1 MSSLLKLYSL
11 RMQNYRNYKNVKLE
25 FSQDLEK
32 TITIFHGSMSAGKT
46 TIMNAINWCLYNE
59 ETHFINEGE
68 GKPLVNQKKLNE
80 TALGKSITTEV
91 ELIFSDEKGPRY
103 KILRGLIGYRK
114 TVQRNK
120 IFNSLANGLVDAGFE
135 FETEQRFSYIDS
147 DSNDWEHIEEPD
159 RVEFQV
165 QRHIPQDLSNFI
177 FFNGE
182 MLDKF
187 FSSLQSENIKI
198 GIERV
203 SGLDILK
210 NAKKN
215 LTKLES
221 IYRKKAS
228 SNRTDTV
235 SSELKLE
242 RITELRQ
249 KELEKLE
256 QVNLQL
262 QPLKREKIEINGV
275 LSKYPEAVINELQE
289 KLVKTEALIQSKNLL
304 LERNRIDQR
313 KYLIDKFAKMLLSKP
328 IQSCLRILSNAER
341 EGIIPPPIEYNFLQ
355 GIISNKRCICG
366 RNFLENSS
374 EKHELEKLLLKLF
387 DSEIASES
395 HQGKLFV
402 SNDLLINISKSTII
416 EELDLFRNQRRK
428 IEEEIE
434 GEKGSKIQTLKI
446 LQQYPIEEIR
456 KKGKLLEELD
466 IKIQDLENEIY
477 LSNQNIEKY
486 DNAIKDTKSI
496 IDEATRED
504 ENSRIWN
511 TRKEL
516 TVKLIEYI
524 DKLYQDTLDEIRL
537 SVEKHTNQIFAKL
550 ISRRWQLDRIEI
562 SQEYK
567 IKVLDKEGVNN
578 LRTLSA
584 GQTLYL
590 SLSFISALRKITS
603 INYPMVIDSPF
614 GKVSGNERI
623 WAAQD
628 IPTFLPNTQITF
640 LVTDTEYSSA
650 VSNIMTNEK
659 LPSIRDV
666 LLRNEKVWQE
676 FNLIM
681 VKDDDISSR
690 TEIQKVDI

>member
-304 LERNRIDQR
+304 LERNRTDQR

-395 HQGKLFV
+395 HQGKMFV